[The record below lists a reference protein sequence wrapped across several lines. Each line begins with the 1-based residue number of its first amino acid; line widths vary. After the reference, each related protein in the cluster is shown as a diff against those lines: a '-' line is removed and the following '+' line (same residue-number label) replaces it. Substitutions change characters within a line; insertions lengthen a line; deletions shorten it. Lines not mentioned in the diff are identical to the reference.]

1 MERMDR
7 GPHPDYSGWVVNHGD
22 PDGPMRM
29 LGRPRRAVVDARTY
43 GGHRVRL
50 QLFVIATAPGWVCV
64 EQDLR
69 DRAPWRAWVP
79 SRTATPV

>member
-1 MERMDR
+1 MQSA
-7 GPHPDYSGWVVNHGD
+7 PAPDYAGWVVNHGD
-22 PDGPMRM
+22 PEGKPRM
-29 LGRPRRAVVDARTY
+29 LQQPRRAVVDVDTY

-50 QLFVIATAPGWVCV
+50 QLYVIATAPGWVCV

-79 SRTATPV
+79 SRQATPA